1 MLERGSENSQH
12 DHRDIA
18 RAIID
23 ANLYMTLGT
32 ADEGGQPWVTPVFY
46 ATGDYTSFYWV
57 SSLEARHSGN
67 LLQRPQVSLVV
78 FDSQVP
84 AYTGQAV
91 YLSAMAQELA
101 GADLAQGLEIFP
113 GPAARG
119 GRAMTP
125 EQLRPPAPY
134 RLYRA
139 TVSQQ
144 WILCPD
150 PSGGTSGL
158 CAAHERAIDH
168 RTAVTL

>member
-1 MLERGSENSQH
+1 MNSQH
-12 DHRDIA
+12 DHGDIA

-46 ATGDYTSFYWV
+46 ATGDYTEFYWV
-57 SSLEARHSGN
+57 SSLDARHSGN
-67 LLQRPQVSLVV
+67 LLQRPQVSIVV

-101 GADLAQGLEIFP
+101 GSDLARGLEIFP

>member
-1 MLERGSENSQH
+1 MTSRH
-12 DHRDIA
+12 DHGATA

-32 ADEGGQPWVTPVFY
+32 ADGEGRPWVTPVFY
-46 ATGDYTSFYWV
+46 ATEDYTAFYWV
-57 SSLEARHSGN
+57 SVLDAKHSQN
-67 LLQRPQVSLVV
+67 LLERPQVSMVV

-91 YLSAMAQELA
+91 YLSASAHELA
-101 GADLAQGLEIFP
+101 GSDLERGVEIFP
-113 GPAARG
+113 GPSARG
-119 GRAMTP
+119 GRAMTTG
-125 EQLRPPAPY
+125 QLRPPARY

-139 TVSQQ
+139 TASQLS
-144 WILCPD
+144 ILCPD

-168 RTAVTL
+168 RIEVTL

>member
-1 MLERGSENSQH
+1 MDRQQ
-12 DHRDIA
+12 DHGTIA
-18 RAIID
+18 RTIID

-32 ADEGGQPWVTPVFY
+32 ADEAGAPWVTPVFY
-46 ATGDYTSFYWV
+46 AAAGYTELYWT
-57 SSLEARHSGN
+57 SSLEARHSRN
-67 LLQRPQVSLVV
+67 LARRPQASMVV

-91 YLSAMAQELA
+91 YMTATAEELA
-101 GADLAQGLEIFP
+101 GAALDRGIEVFP
-113 GPAARG
+113 GPAERG
-119 GRAMTP
+119 GRALTL
-125 EQLRPPAPY
+125 EELRPPSPY

-139 TVSQQ
+139 TVSQH

-158 CAAHERAIDH
+158 CAAHGRAIDH

>member
-1 MLERGSENSQH
+1 MNRQH
-12 DHRDIA
+12 DHGDIA

-32 ADEGGQPWVTPVFY
+32 VDADGRPWVSPVFY
-46 ATGDYTSFYWV
+46 ATGDYTEFYWV

-91 YLSAMAQELA
+91 YLSATAQELA
-101 GADLAQGLEIFP
+101 GSDLARGLEIFP
-113 GPAARG
+113 GPAERG

>member
-1 MLERGSENSQH
+1 
-12 DHRDIA
+12 
-18 RAIID
+18 
-23 ANLYMTLGT
+23 
-32 ADEGGQPWVTPVFY
+32 
-46 ATGDYTSFYWV
+46 V
-57 SSLEARHSGN
+57 SI
-67 LLQRPQVSLVV
+67 VV

-101 GADLAQGLEIFP
+101 GSDLARGLEIFP